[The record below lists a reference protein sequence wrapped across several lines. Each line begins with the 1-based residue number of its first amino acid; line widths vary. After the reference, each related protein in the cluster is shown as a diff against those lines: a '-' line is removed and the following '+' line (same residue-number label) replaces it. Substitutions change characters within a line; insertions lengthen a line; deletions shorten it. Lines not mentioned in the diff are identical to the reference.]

1 MSAFLPQSPG
11 SSPGTPDLQEFV
23 EPRDRRATHQARW
36 SLQAARW
43 QAVALAEEV
52 FGEGVRSRLLGT
64 PGREGFQG
72 LLTLVVPFRDLEEH
86 RDREG
91 LFLSSAGAD
100 PVLAA
105 VPLVFVFEADPE
117 TLAPSTSPA
126 GPRAGT
132 DVDRPRSAPRGES

>member
-11 SSPGTPDLQEFV
+11 SSPGSPDLQESV

-72 LLTLVVPFRDLEEH
+72 LLTLRVPFQDMQEH
-86 RDREG
+86 REREG
-91 LFLSSAGAD
+91 LFLSAAGAD
-100 PVLAA
+100 PVLAS

-117 TLAPSTSPA
+117 TVAPTGSPSGSRPGPGGARPASTPGG
-126 GPRAGT
+126 GP
-132 DVDRPRSAPRGES
+132 